1 MPVKKYQEFIPH
13 STLRDSVKRF
23 WILEKEYTA
32 EDGIEEVTPDACVE
46 LILNF
51 GSTYSVISG
60 SAKRGLPNVCLVG
73 LLGKPLRLKAEGSV
87 RIVAVRFFA
96 WGAFA
101 FLKNAAGRS
110 DVMQVDLDPA
120 WQQVVQRAR
129 VLVQGDNYQKAVEEI
144 EDFLIGLRLNILF
157 DPKQVRTA
165 AKLLYHARGQFR
177 VAELADYCHLSLRQL
192 QRQFDQATGVSP
204 KALARAIRFES
215 IRERL
220 MFNPNADLTDLAY
233 EFGYTDQAHFIKDFK
248 ALTGKTPG
256 EFALEMQQ
264 LKNIFRENENVVFLQ
279 SPPTMPDYNVASFK
293 KHAGYKGDKR

>member
-13 STLRDSVKRF
+13 PTLQDSVKRF

-32 EDGIEEVTPDACVE
+32 EDAIEEVTPDACVE
-46 LILNF
+46 LILNW
-51 GSTYSVISG
+51 GNSYSVISG
-60 SAKRGLPNVCLVG
+60 SAKRELPNVCLVG
-73 LLGKPLRLKAEGSV
+73 LLTKTLRLKAKGLV

-96 WGAFA
+96 WGALA
-101 FLKNAAGRS
+101 FLKNAAGRT
-110 DVMQVDLDPA
+110 DVTQVDLDPT
-120 WQQVVQRAR
+120 WQHVVQRTGVMVR
-129 VLVQGDNYQKAVEEI
+129 GNNYQKAVEEI

-165 AKLLYHARGQFR
+165 AKLLYDKRGQFR
-177 VAELADYCHLSLRQL
+177 VSELADYCHLSMRQL
-192 QRQFDQATGVSP
+192 QRQFDQTTGISP

-220 MFNPNADLTDLAY
+220 MFDPNANLTDLAY

-248 ALTGKTPG
+248 ALTDKTPG

-264 LKNIFRENENVVFLQ
+264 LANVFRENENVVFLQ
-279 SPPTMPDYNVASFK
+279 SPPTVPDYN
-293 KHAGYKGDKR
+293 AGEF